1 MFVNADVKTS
11 KQTNKQKTQQVT
23 EWKFPF
29 SIPLFFKVPTKLIK
43 ENMVICSLGKRLMSR
58 KLHLSVGGKSTV
70 QIVATD
76 CTGLVKY

>member
-1 MFVNADVKTS
+1 M
-11 KQTNKQKTQQVT
+11 QVFACR

-58 KLHLSVGGKSTV
+58 KLHLSVDYNPINS
-70 QIVATD
+70 ANN
-76 CTGLVKY
+76 